1 MRGRGFTTADWTVLV
16 FAFALAIAAVLHIA
30 FGLPKL
36 FSALSDP
43 AAPGWVQAIGSI
55 GAIGIAIYISHD
67 GERSAR
73 SRAYSAMMQFASMA
87 VERIGGVYVVTDS
100 SPEAFRAL
108 YVERF
113 CVELEEVQLIG
124 RQIDVGLLDEA
135 VAPLVLELRVLIS
148 RSIALSTKVSAGRV
162 EHLHRWQ
169 EEISTTQRMLKNTW
183 DRAKEIQVALQN

>member
-1 MRGRGFTTADWTVLV
+1 MRGRGFTTADWTILV

-36 FSALSDP
+36 FSALSDQ

-73 SRAYSAMMQFASMA
+73 SRAYSATMQFANMA
-87 VERIGGVYVVTDS
+87 VERIGGLYVVTDS
-100 SPEAFRAL
+100 SPAAFRAL

-124 RQIDVGLLDEA
+124 RQIDVGLLDEM
-135 VAPLVLELRVLIS
+135 VSPLVLELRVLIS
-148 RSIALSTKVSAGRV
+148 RAMALSTKVSAGRV
-162 EHLHRWQ
+162 EHVHRW
-169 EEISTTQRMLKNTW
+169 EEEMSTTKLMLKNTW
-183 DRAKEIQVALQN
+183 DRAKEILETLKG

>member
-1 MRGRGFTTADWTVLV
+1 MRGRGLTTADRTILV
-16 FAFALAIAAVLHIA
+16 IALALAFAAVLHIA

-36 FSALSDP
+36 FSTLSDP

-73 SRAYSAMMQFASMA
+73 SRAYSATMQFANMA
-87 VERIGGVYVVTDS
+87 VERIGGLYVVTDS
-100 SPEAFRAL
+100 SPAAFRAL

-124 RQIDVGLLDEA
+124 RQIDVGLLDET
-135 VAPLVLELRVLIS
+135 VSPLVLELRALIS
-148 RSIALSTKVSAGRV
+148 RAMALSTKVSAGRV
-162 EHLHRWQ
+162 EHRHRWE
-169 EEISTTQRMLKNTW
+169 EEIGTTQLMIKNTW
-183 DRAKEIQVALQN
+183 DRAKEILEALKG